1 MMKQLSTRFGIGLSL
16 LAAAALAYAT
26 FGVTLRRVAKV
37 GDSHSFKTTASLS
50 IQGMTVNIKAVTRE
64 KVTAIDDNG
73 IISYESQQIS
83 TTLELN
89 GQSQEMPGG
98 SPETVKMDNRNRLKA
113 FEGESGELGAR
124 LGSLQNIILPESELN
139 IGDMWTEDVAE
150 DKMGTK
156 SLKGEYTLVKEEKL
170 GDFDCYVIKA
180 KNAETE
186 ANGSSST
193 FMAWLD
199 KTDLSL
205 VKAEGEMKNVQFPGA
220 PAPTDATF
228 SVIRD

>member
-1 MMKQLSTRFGIGLSL
+1 MMKQFSTRIGLGLSL
-16 LAAAALAYAT
+16 LAAAAMAYAT
-26 FGVTLRRVAKV
+26 FGVTMRRVAKV
-37 GDSHSFKTTASLS
+37 GDTANFKTTANLT
-50 IQGMTVNIKAVTRE
+50 IQGMTVTVKATSRE

-73 IISYESQQIS
+73 VIAYESQQIS
-83 TTLELN
+83 TTIEFN

-98 SPETVKMDNRNRLKA
+98 SPETTKMDNRNRLKA
-113 FEGESGELGAR
+113 YEGESGELGAR
-124 LGSLQNIILPESELN
+124 LSSLQNVILPEGELN
-139 IGDMWTEDVAE
+139 VGDQWTEDVAE

-156 SLKGEYTLVKEEKL
+156 SLKGTYKFEKEEKL

-186 ANGSSST
+186 SGGSSSSFT
-193 FMAWLD
+193 AWLD

-220 PAPTDATF
+220 PTPTDATF
-228 SVIRD
+228 TVVRD